1 MYTKV
6 KGDDN
11 MKRLISTLLIVS
23 LLFVPSFAVYAEE
36 NTIPINPI
44 IDANVDMAKRIGSA
58 LYDAAIEKEL
68 NSNLNTQPN
77 IIWPILIAV
86 HINAAKL
93 VLKPTAEEVIKKM
106 LNSNLKETQEIK

>member
-1 MYTKV
+1 
-6 KGDDN
+6 

-23 LLFVPSFAVYAEE
+23 LLFVPSFVYAEE
-36 NTIPINPI
+36 NTMPINPI

-77 IIWPILIAV
+77 IIWPILIAAN
-86 HINAAKL
+86 INAVKAL
-93 VLKPTAEEVIKKM
+93 TELLQDMVESNTSEIPTA
-106 LNSNLKETQEIK
+106 N